1 MMYLIPIIVIGGIF
15 VVFYLNKDKFM
26 AKAMAS
32 HNEMNERWKEKE
44 AVIEDFFTDDNKF
57 GLLQKK
63 LGPKKIESMCW
74 GRPPKNVLGTGLK
87 KGAEMLMGYETF
99 DMDAFYLAIADGEL
113 HYLHSNGEKIIEHE
127 SFPLADMQDVQIAY
141 DNNAMKAA
149 KYILS
154 ENGIVKTFKLSFRIE
169 DENYSF
175 VCQEI
180 IETFAKFK
188 IEKQITVN
196 RKMGQNPFSRITE
209 GTTKTD
215 ISLLFMFA
223 AESLEKFK
231 NTLQSQQAKV

>member
-63 LGPKKIESMCW
+63 LGSKKIESMCW
-74 GRPPKNVLGTGLK
+74 GRPPKNAVGTGLK
-87 KGAEMLMGYETF
+87 KGAELMMGYETF
-99 DMDAFYLAIADGEL
+99 DMDAYYLAIAGGEL
-113 HYLHSNGEKIIEHE
+113 HFLHSNGEAIVELE
-127 SFPLADMQDVQIAY
+127 SFPLSDMQDAKISY
-141 DNNAMKAA
+141 DSDAMKAA

-154 ENGIVKTFKLSFRIE
+154 DNGNVKTFKLSFKID

-175 VCQEI
+175 ICQEI

-188 IEKQITVN
+188 VEKEITVN
-196 RKMGQNPFSRITE
+196 RKMGQNPFSRVNE
-209 GTTKTD
+209 GMTRTD
-215 ISLLFMFA
+215 IGLLFMFA

-231 NTLQSQQAKV
+231 NTFQQ

>member
-1 MMYLIPIIVIGGIF
+1 M
-15 VVFYLNKDKFM
+15 
-26 AKAMAS
+26 
-32 HNEMNERWKEKE
+32 
-44 AVIEDFFTDDNKF
+44 
-57 GLLQKK
+57 
-63 LGPKKIESMCW
+63 
-74 GRPPKNVLGTGLK
+74 
-87 KGAEMLMGYETF
+87 
-99 DMDAFYLAIADGEL
+99 IADGEL
-113 HYLHSNGEKIIEHE
+113 HYLHSNGEEIVEHE
-127 SFPLADMQDVQIAY
+127 SFPLADMQDVQISY
-141 DNNAMKAA
+141 DNTAMKAA

-154 ENGIVKTFKLSFRIE
+154 DNGNVKTFKLSFRIE

-209 GTTKTD
+209 GTTRTD

-231 NTLQSQQAKV
+231 NTLQPQQTQA